1 MTFAELVIKFE
12 TQGNDKVLRDVRS
25 IEVELKKVSSSS
37 VNAANRFQQSFGK
50 ISTSIKG
57 VNFSNINSGMSQ
69 MSTTMTP
76 AMSSLQSTISTISLL
91 NIALKD
97 NSAGI
102 FAKNFTKAF
111 ASLKVDAAE
120 KTYKKM
126 LKGFETYPQR
136 FGIKVDI
143 IDGKTKLSNLPD
155 VTEKQQRAF
164 QKFAPKANIDML
176 KGIAANRLVFSEDGR
191 KDLAKYAEGLQGII
205 SGFVGVSSAILEVG
219 KAVTIAL
226 SAVYALNAALIKSTV
241 EAAFEVEQLQQ
252 RLEALTTPEKA
263 TDILS
268 FVRKLAEPSNFT
280 TQQLAEA
287 SVQLEAFGLNSKR
300 ILPIM
305 AQLGMAFGADAE
317 KLRLLTDMFGR
328 LGQGQLPDQQVM
340 AQFGISKSKL
350 MKEGIKFDNQ
360 GSLVSSTREVMIA
373 IEKIVT
379 RDYGAIF
386 DKMAKT
392 GNAKLASLTDVFD
405 RLKVSVGQSLMDT
418 AKNAISGMTD
428 LLSAIERT
436 GILQKVAQSMLL
448 PFQAIANVFTGKDKS
463 IGNIQATMASWAGG
477 LLAIFEEINIQTAL
491 FVEQFARV
499 SKLALIFQSGQA
511 AVKYREVGGLVSDI
525 FKGARGTFAPGRAI
539 QKGTDYSMMILD
551 QLKNP
556 PVPTSIDDLI
566 NNSKLTD
573 FGKLEDLL
581 KGDKAKK
588 DKSETLLQKIEQHT
602 KTQNEITL
610 RNLTY
615 GGGELAAQGLSA
627 VQMSGFRSVSSP
639 GINASNDIV
648 RGVEKIV
655 RGYSNSN
662 NLNFSFKRS

>member
-37 VNAANRFQQSFGK
+37 LNAANRFQQSFGK

-57 VNFSNINSGMSQ
+57 VNFNNINSGMSQ
-69 MSTTMTP
+69 MSTTMAP

-102 FAKNFTKAF
+102 FAKNFTKAI
-111 ASLKVDAAE
+111 ATLKVDAAT
-120 KTYKKM
+120 KLYDKM
-126 LKGFETYPQR
+126 LKEFETYPKR
-136 FGIKVDI
+136 FGLIVSKTAE
-143 IDGKTKLSNLPD
+143 GKTRFTD
-155 VTEKQQRAF
+155 VEGRTKKQEDAF
-164 QKFAPKANIDML
+164 AKFAPKVNVQML
-176 KGIAANRLVFSEDGR
+176 KGIAANRLVFSEEGR
-191 KDLAKYAEGLQGII
+191 KELANYSEGLQGVIT
-205 SGFVGVSSAILEVG
+205 GFAGVSSAILGVA
-219 KAVTIAL
+219 KAVTVAL
-226 SAVYALNAALIKSTV
+226 SAVYAFNAALIKSTV
-241 EAAFEVEQLQQ
+241 EAAFEVEQLQA
-252 RLEALTTPEKA
+252 RLGALTTPEKA
-263 TDILS
+263 TDILG
-268 FVRKLAEPSNFT
+268 FVRQLAEPSNFT

-328 LGQGQLPDQQVM
+328 LSQGQLPDVQVM
-340 AQFGISKSKL
+340 AQFGLSKSKL

-360 GSLVSSTREVMIA
+360 GSLVSSTREVMVA

-379 RDYGAIF
+379 RDYKKIF
-386 DKMAKT
+386 TEMAKT
-392 GNAKLASLTDVFD
+392 GNAQLASLTDVFE

-418 AKNAISGMTD
+418 AKNAISGMTN

-436 GILQKVAQSMLL
+436 GIMDKLAQSMLL
-448 PFQAIANVFTGKDKS
+448 PFQAIANVFLGKDKS
-463 IGNIQATMASWAGG
+463 VGNIQQTMATWAGG

-491 FVEQFARV
+491 FVEQFARAV
-499 SKLALIFQSGQA
+499 QLAVAFQGGNIFKVA
-511 AVKYREVGGLVSDI
+511 ELVPEML
-525 FKGARGTFAPGRAI
+525 KGARGQFAPSRVKD
-539 QKGTDYSMMILD
+539 KGEAYSFMILD

-566 NNSKLTD
+566 NKSKLTD

-581 KGDKAKK
+581 KNDKSGK
-588 DKSETLLQKIEQHT
+588 DKSQTLLEKINQNT

-639 GINASNDIV
+639 GVNAGNDIV